1 MHCKYKYTH
10 IHTFIMYT
18 RTRLKPSPGFF
29 RPCIISLCNIIDMK
43 VNKSLVQ
50 TAILSKDA
58 LLHKFQILNVQNLH
72 RAL

>member
-1 MHCKYKYTH
+1 
-10 IHTFIMYT
+10 MYT

-50 TAILSKDA
+50 TAILSKRCI
-58 LLHKFQILNVQNLH
+58 KTQISNFKCPEL
-72 RAL
+72 A